1 MVSDIQ
7 YGVADPATAA
17 SMSGLELLEAMRE
30 GSIPRPPIGQRI
42 PLELVELVKGRIM
55 LSATADDSFLNPAG
69 IVHGGLALTALDTA
83 MGLATLSML
92 PAGKGY
98 ASIDTAVRFLRP
110 LPGGRTYALSIT
122 GEVVSFGRTVAT
134 LTGEMRT
141 KQGKLVATGT
151 SACAIFDHRESA
163 R

>member
-1 MVSDIQ
+1 MSDIH
-7 YGVADPATAA
+7 YAVADPATAA
-17 SMSGLELLEAMRE
+17 SMSGLEPLEAMRE
-30 GSIPRPPIGQRI
+30 GSILRPPMGQRI
-42 PLELVELVKGRIM
+42 PLDLVELVKGRIL

-69 IVHGGLALTALDTA
+69 MVHGGLALTALDTA

-122 GEVVSFGRTVAT
+122 GEVVSFGRTVVT
-134 LTGEMRT
+134 LQGEMRT
-141 KQGKLVATGT
+141 EQDKLVATGT
-151 SACAIFDHRESA
+151 SACAVFDLRKSVQ
-163 R
+163 